1 MHAVCLSLKKDGP
14 DIVDLLQC
22 QLDTPFPALP
32 PAMVSK
38 SSAPDRG
45 FNSHYFNVSQISGLR
60 TKHRYIFATSTAAV
74 SDEMGNVLLKTIHT
88 TARIII
94 CITQIILC
102 FFLNK
107 LRIEEIARGFE
118 ELIYIG

>member
-60 TKHRYIFATSTAAV
+60 TKHRYIFATSMAAV

-88 TARIII
+88 AARIII
-94 CITQIILC
+94 CITVLKLFYV
-102 FFLNK
+102 FFLNT
-107 LRIEEIARGFE
+107 
-118 ELIYIG
+118 

>member
-1 MHAVCLSLKKDGP
+1 MKKDGP

-22 QLDTPFPALP
+22 QLDTPFPPLP

-38 SSAPDRG
+38 SFAPDRG

-60 TKHRYIFATSTAAV
+60 TKRRYIFATSTAAV
-74 SDEMGNVLLKTIHT
+74 SDEMGNVLIQTVHT

-94 CITQIILC
+94 CITQITLC

-107 LRIEEIARGFE
+107 LRVEEIARGFE
-118 ELIYIG
+118 ELIYIA